1 MLHNVN
7 HIFFFIEIALRY
19 ADCFRFIYLNYI
31 IYPPLFFNYYFFSAI
46 LLRYSLF
53 FGHLSVIFRK
63 KEDVPP
69 VISLNNQRHIFFSNS
84 LFLLIQKHLI
94 HIPLPDSAVLRHKL
108 HRFFLLD
115 SL

>member
-1 MLHNVN
+1 MLTT
-7 HIFFFIEIALRY
+7 FFSSYKSPPRY
-19 ADCFRFIYLNYI
+19 ANCFSFIYLNYI
-31 IYPPLFFNYYFFSAI
+31 IPPLFSINIYLLAA
-46 LLRYSLF
+46 LLRHLLF
-53 FGHLSVIFRK
+53 FCYLSVIFCK

-94 HIPLPDSAVLRHKL
+94 HIPLSDPAVLRHKL
-108 HRFFLLD
+108 HRFLLLD